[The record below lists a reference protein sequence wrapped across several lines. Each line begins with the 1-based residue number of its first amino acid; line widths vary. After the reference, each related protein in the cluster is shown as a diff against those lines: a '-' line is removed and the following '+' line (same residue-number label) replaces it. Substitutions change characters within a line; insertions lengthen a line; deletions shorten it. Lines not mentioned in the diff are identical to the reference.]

1 MGVITE
7 YNTITVPVSPVIHQ
21 MCVRGCV
28 VTDRVFCSLFHMDM
42 FPRIPSS
49 FLVKLVELSK
59 MECNAT
65 PIDLSPIQ
73 EQLKSYLPVVARI
86 GNRHDFSQVILKL
99 LFLSVMLSSTSFFP
113 VST

>member
-1 MGVITE
+1 
-7 YNTITVPVSPVIHQ
+7 
-21 MCVRGCV
+21 
-28 VTDRVFCSLFHMDM
+28 MDM

-49 FLVKLVELSK
+49 YLLKLVELSK

-73 EQLKSYLPVVARI
+73 EQLKSYMPVVTRI

-99 LFLSVMLSSTSFFP
+99 LFLSVMLSSFSVSPFRCSRYQHAEELHQIRQRHLRKFP
-113 VST
+113 PFPSLSIFPKKT